1 MAFDISK
8 IDFIGARPALFTR
21 NSSWHQSNIGGL
33 MTVGLFVIVIL
44 CLIGFG
50 IDIVQRRRPQVYN
63 SKLIDNL
70 NILEKSNKT
79 IFAFAPMFRGGKKIE
94 DLSRKLIPQVSY
106 VEVSAGKQTNYT
118 TVPLIPCMETE
129 VFKTNFLNV
138 TSKVLVG
145 KAETYLCLSDTFD
158 RPWMGKF
165 GNGISNY
172 YEFYFK

>member
-33 MTVGLFVIVIL
+33 MTIGLFVVTIL
-44 CLIGFG
+44 CFIGFG
-50 IDIVQRRRPQVYN
+50 LDIVQRKRPQVYN
-63 SKLIDNL
+63 SKEINNM
-70 NILEKSNKT
+70 NILQKNNET